1 MFNLNTC
8 MTHKVILFKQN
19 LSSSDCKTNV
29 CHIYETKSY
38 FNASIIVS
46 VHLKKNCKVID
57 LSIRLK
63 KCEKWY

>member
-1 MFNLNTC
+1 
-8 MTHKVILFKQN
+8 MTHKLILFKQN

-63 KCEKWY
+63 

>member
-1 MFNLNTC
+1 

-46 VHLKKNCKVID
+46 ASTFKKKIVE
-57 LSIRLK
+57 L
-63 KCEKWY
+63 